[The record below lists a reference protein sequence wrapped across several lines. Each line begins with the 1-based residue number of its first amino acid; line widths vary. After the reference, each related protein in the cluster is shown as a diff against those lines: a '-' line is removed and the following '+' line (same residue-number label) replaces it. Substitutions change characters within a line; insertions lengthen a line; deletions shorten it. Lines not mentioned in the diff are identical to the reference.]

1 MTLEGLDELDR
12 YILHQ
17 LQQDARE
24 TSSKEIAEA
33 MDVSSSTVRKRIDR
47 LEDEGVI
54 TGYHADVDYGKAG
67 YQLHLQIVCT
77 APIPDRDDLG
87 QQALEVPGVVWVRE
101 IATGEENLL
110 VSVVAR
116 DNDDLTRI
124 AGQLSSLGLAVSDEQ
139 LVRNDRVTP
148 YRGFLA
154 ATESASAAGSPD
166 PP

>member
-67 YQLHLQIVCT
+67 YQLHMQIVCT

-124 AGQLSSLGLAVSDEQ
+124 AGELSALGLAV
-139 LVRNDRVTP
+139 
-148 YRGFLA
+148 
-154 ATESASAAGSPD
+154 
-166 PP
+166 

>member
-12 YILHQ
+12 YILHE

-54 TGYHADVDYGKAG
+54 TGYHADVDYGKGG
-67 YQLHLQIVCT
+67 YQLHMQIVCT
-77 APIPDRDDLG
+77 AAIPDREELG
-87 QQALEVPGVVWVRE
+87 QQALEILGVVAVRE
-101 IATGEENLL
+101 IAAGEDNLL
-110 VSVVAR
+110 VSVVAK

-124 AGQLSSLGLAVSDEQ
+124 AGELSALGLAVSDEQ

-148 YRGFLA
+148 YRGFLTA
-154 ATESASAAGSPD
+154 EEDVASSPPPD
-166 PP
+166 P